1 MYRVDD
7 GSPAPLG
14 AQYDGRGVN
23 FAVFSAHATKVEL
36 CLFDPSGRRQIAKI
50 ALPQR
55 TEHVWHGYLGGLG
68 PGQLYGY
75 RVHGPYE
82 PQNGHRFNPNKLLID
97 PYARQLS
104 GRIRWHDAVMGYRM
118 GAQRGDLTPDR
129 RDSAPM
135 MPKGVVESPLHP
147 WGDDRAPRT
156 PMRDSVIYEAHVKGL
171 TQLHPDVPEPIR
183 GRYDALGHPAVVD
196 HLVKLGVTAVE
207 LLPIHAFV
215 DDRFLVNKGLRN
227 YWGYST
233 LAFLAPETRYFSETG
248 ATGLRGAI
256 RTLHEAG
263 IEVILDVVYN
273 HTAEGNELGP
283 TLSFRGLDNAT
294 YYKLEPDN
302 PRFYWDSTGTGN
314 TLDVSH
320 PQVLQL
326 VLDSLRHW
334 VESYRIDGYRFDLA
348 SSLARN
354 PFDFDVRSPF
364 LTAIAQDPI
373 LKTAKL
379 IAEPWDV
386 GPEGYRVGGF
396 PNGWSEWNDHYRD
409 GLRSFWR
416 GDPGQVPTL
425 ARSISGSRELF
436 EPSGRQGWA
445 SINMITAHDGY
456 TLRDLV
462 SYEDRHNEAN
472 GENNEDGHSHNI
484 SWNCGVEGPSDDP
497 SILALRGRQQRNF
510 LASMFLSI
518 GTPMLTM
525 GDELGRTQSGN
536 NNAYCQDNDISW
548 TDWDNRDRSLEAFVG
563 ELAKIRS
570 QGEAFR
576 RHDFVRG
583 TNGAAELRDV
593 YWLAAEGREMGDE
606 DWDNP
611 ERRSLGCQVGNEAQL
626 SGRVLVLFNA
636 AEQDEEFHLA
646 ASFPSLSWIVAL
658 DTAEP
663 SGKPPGPTRRLVPGS
678 SIQIGGRSL
687 MLLKHEP
694 AAIAG

>member
-1 MYRVDD
+1 MHRVDD
-7 GSPAPLG
+7 GSPTPLG

-50 ALPQR
+50 VLPRR
-55 TEHVWHGYLGGLG
+55 TEHVWHGYLGGLS

-135 MPKGVVESPLHP
+135 MPKGVVESPLHL
-147 WGDDRAPRT
+147 WGDDRPPRT

-183 GRYDALGHPAVVD
+183 GRYDALAHPAVVD
-196 HLVKLGVTAVE
+196 HLAKLGVTAVE
-207 LLPIHAFV
+207 LLPIHAFI

-233 LAFLAPETRYFSETG
+233 LAYFAPETRYFSENA
-248 ATGLRGAI
+248 ATGLRAAI

-294 YYKLEPDN
+294 YYKLDPDN
-302 PRFYWDSTGTGN
+302 PRFYWDVTGTGN

-334 VESYRIDGYRFDLA
+334 VDSYRIDGFRFDLA

-364 LTAIAQDPI
+364 LSAIAQDPI
-373 LKTAKL
+373 LNRVKL

-409 GLRSFWR
+409 DLRSFWR
-416 GDPGQVPTL
+416 GDPGQVPAL

-436 EPSGRQGWA
+436 EPSGRQSWA
-445 SINMITAHDGY
+445 SINMVTAHDGY

-484 SWNCGVEGPSDDP
+484 SWNGGVEGPTDDP

-510 LASMFLSI
+510 LASLFLSI

-536 NNAYCQDNDISW
+536 NNAYCQDNETSW
-548 TDWDNRDRSLEAFVG
+548 TDWENRDRTLEAFVG
-563 ELAKIRS
+563 KLAAIRAK
-570 QGEAFR
+570 GEAFR

-583 TNGAAELRDV
+583 ISGTADLRDV
-593 YWLAAEGREMGDE
+593 YWLAAEGHEMADE
-606 DWDNP
+606 DWENP
-611 ERRSLGCQVGNEAQL
+611 ERRSLGCQVGNETDG
-626 SGRVLVLFNA
+626 SERVLVLFNA
-636 AEQDEEFHLA
+636 ADQDEDFHLA
-646 ASFPSLSWIVAL
+646 ASFPSSSWIVDL

-663 SGKPPGPTRRLVPGS
+663 TGTLHGPTRRLMPGA
-678 SIQIGGRSL
+678 SIRVGARSL
-687 MLLKHEP
+687 MLLMHEP
-694 AAIAG
+694 TAIAG